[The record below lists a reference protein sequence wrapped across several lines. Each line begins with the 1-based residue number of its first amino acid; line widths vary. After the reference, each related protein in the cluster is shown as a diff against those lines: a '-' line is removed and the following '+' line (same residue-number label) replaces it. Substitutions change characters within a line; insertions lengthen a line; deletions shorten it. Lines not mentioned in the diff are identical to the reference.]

1 MNSVNKKQL
10 IIFINLV
17 FFLIGLLMSIISVTI
32 PEMIKTF
39 HISYGVASA
48 LPSAFFIAI
57 ALICIPAGIVGEYYA
72 PKYILMFSFLLGLT
86 GVLIFVF
93 FLTYWTSILSL
104 FIVGSM
110 VAVIQV
116 IAVPLLRKVCGPENL
131 AFHTTWNNLM
141 YGAGAFFSPV
151 MYRLLSAGR
160 SDNSTGNAGMKVL
173 SRLIPKGFEWASSY
187 WLFVLLLIFLVVAIM
202 FLKFPERE
210 KLRAGDQ
217 TRKGI
222 YRELFRNKYVYLF
235 FISLVAYGSCE
246 QGIAT
251 WMSEFF
257 HVYHG
262 LDPQTKGAS
271 ILSFYWLLLTCGCF
285 GGMLLLTVFDS
296 RKVLAALTVLAII
309 SLVVALHG
317 GTTASKISFP
327 LVGAFESVMW
337 PIILSLAINSV
348 PKHHEV
354 LSGVLYTASLGGAL
368 GPAIVGIIGD
378 SVGLRTSL
386 DILFLPFLV
395 VLSVAFWAKP
405 LVANKTI

>member
-1 MNSVNKKQL
+1 MNAVNKKKL
-10 IIFINLV
+10 IVFINLV

-104 FIVGSM
+104 FIVGGM

-160 SDNSTGNAGMKVL
+160 SDNNTGNGGMKVL
-173 SRLIPKGFEWASSY
+173 ARLIPKGFEWASSY
-187 WLFVLLLIFLVVAIM
+187 WLFVLLLIFLVVAIL
-202 FLKFPERE
+202 FLKFPEQE
-210 KLRAGDQ
+210 KLRAVDQ
-217 TRKGI
+217 SRKGI

-368 GPAIVGIIGD
+368 GPAVVGIIGD
-378 SVGLRTSL
+378 SVGLRASL
-386 DILFLPFLV
+386 DILFLPFLI

>member
-1 MNSVNKKQL
+1 MNSVNKKKL
-10 IIFINLV
+10 IVFINLV

-32 PEMIKTF
+32 PEMIRTF

-57 ALICIPAGIVGEYYA
+57 ALTCIPAGIAGEYYA

-86 GVLIFVF
+86 GVLIFVL

-104 FIVGSM
+104 FIIGSM
-110 VAVIQV
+110 VAIIQV

-141 YGAGAFFSPV
+141 YGAGAFSSPV
-151 MYRLLSAGR
+151 IYRFLSEGR
-160 SDNSTGNAGMKVL
+160 NENNTRNGGMEVL

-187 WLFVLLLIFLVVAIM
+187 WLFVLLLIFLVVIIM
-202 FLKFPERE
+202 FLKFPIQE
-210 KLRAGDQ
+210 KLRAVDQ
-217 TRKGI
+217 PRKEI
-222 YRELFRNKYVYLF
+222 YRELFKNKYVFLF

-309 SLVVALHG
+309 SLVFALHG
-317 GTTASKISFP
+317 GTTASKIAFP

-348 PKHHEV
+348 PRHHEV
-354 LSGVLYTASLGGAL
+354 LSGVMYTASLGGAL
-368 GPAIVGIIGD
+368 GPAIVGIVGD
-378 SVGLRTSL
+378 SFGLRISL

>member
-1 MNSVNKKQL
+1 MNSVNKKKL
-10 IIFINLV
+10 IVFINLV

-57 ALICIPAGIVGEYYA
+57 ALTCIPAGIVGEYYA

-86 GVLIFVF
+86 GVLIFVL

-116 IAVPLLRKVCGPENL
+116 IAVPLLRKACGPENL

-141 YGAGAFFSPV
+141 YGAGAFCSPV
-151 MYRLLSAGR
+151 FYRFLSVGHN
-160 SDNSTGNAGMKVL
+160 DNNTRNGGMEVL
-173 SRLIPKGFEWASSY
+173 SRLIPRGFEWASSY
-187 WLFVLLLIFLVVAIM
+187 WLFVLLLIFLVVTIL
-202 FLKFPERE
+202 FLKFPVQE
-210 KLRAGDQ
+210 KLRAVDQ
-217 TRKGI
+217 SRKGI

-378 SVGLRTSL
+378 SFGLRASL
-386 DILFLPFLV
+386 DILFLPFLI

>member
-1 MNSVNKKQL
+1 MNAVNKTKL
-10 IIFINLV
+10 IIFINLI

-39 HISYGVASA
+39 HISYGLASA

-57 ALICIPAGIVGEYYA
+57 ALICIPAGIAGEYYS

-86 GVLIFVF
+86 GVLIFVL
-93 FLTYWTSILSL
+93 FLKYWTSILSL
-104 FIVGSM
+104 FIIGGM
-110 VAVIQV
+110 VATIQV
-116 IAVPLLRKVCGPENL
+116 LAVPLLRRVCGPENL
-131 AFHTTWNNLM
+131 AFHTTLNNLM
-141 YGAGAFFSPV
+141 YGAGAFASPV
-151 MYRLLSAGR
+151 IYRFLSNGRNGNSAG
-160 SDNSTGNAGMKVL
+160 NSEIDIL
-173 SRLIPKGFEWASSY
+173 SRLTPKGFEWASSY
-187 WLFVLLLIFLVVAIM
+187 WLFVWLLIFLVIAII
-202 FLKFPERE
+202 FLKFPVRE
-210 KLRAGDQ
+210 KFEAADQ
-217 TRKGI
+217 TRKEI
-222 YRELFRNKYVYLF
+222 YQELFKNKYVYLF

-257 HVYHG
+257 RVYHG
-262 LDPQTKGAS
+262 LDPQTNGAS
-271 ILSFYWLLLTCGCF
+271 ILSLYWLLLTCGCF

-296 RKVLAALTVLAII
+296 RKVLAALTVLAITC
-309 SLVVALHG
+309 LVFALHG
-317 GTTASKISFP
+317 VTTASKIAFP

-354 LSGVLYTASLGGAL
+354 FSGVMYTASLGGAL
-368 GPAIVGIIGD
+368 GPAIVGTIGD
-378 SVGLRTSL
+378 SFGLRTSL

-405 LVANKTI
+405 LVANKTL

>member
-1 MNSVNKKQL
+1 MNAVDKKKL
-10 IIFINLV
+10 IVFINLI
-17 FFLIGLLMSIISVTI
+17 FFLIGLFMSIISVTI

-39 HISYGVASA
+39 HISYGLASA

-57 ALICIPAGIVGEYYA
+57 ALICIPAGIAGEYYA
-72 PKYILMFSFLLGLT
+72 PKYILLCSFLLGLT
-86 GVLIFVF
+86 GVLTFVL

-104 FIVGSM
+104 FIIGGM
-110 VAVIQV
+110 VATIQV
-116 IAVPLLRKVCGPENL
+116 IAVPLLRRVCGPENL
-131 AFHTTWNNLM
+131 AFHTTCNNLM
-141 YGAGAFFSPV
+141 YGAGAFCSPV
-151 MYRLLSAGR
+151 IYTFLSKGR
-160 SDNSTGNAGMKVL
+160 NGKSTGNGVMEVL
-173 SRLIPKGFEWASSY
+173 AKLTPKGFEWASSY
-187 WLFVLLLIFLVVAIM
+187 WLFVWLLIFLVIAII
-202 FLKFPERE
+202 FLKFPIKE
-210 KLRAGDQ
+210 KLQAADQ
-217 TRKGI
+217 TRKEI
-222 YRELFRNKYVYLF
+222 YQELFKNKYVYFF

-257 HVYHG
+257 HVYHR
-262 LDPQTKGAS
+262 LDPGTQGAS

-285 GGMLLLTVFDS
+285 GGMFLLTIFDS
-296 RKVLAALTVLAII
+296 RKVLAALAVLAII
-309 SLVVALHG
+309 SLVFALHG

-354 LSGVLYTASLGGAL
+354 FSGVMYTASLGGAL

-378 SVGLRTSL
+378 SFGLRASL
-386 DILFLPFLV
+386 DILFVPFLV

-405 LVANKTI
+405 LVVNKTI